1 MRSLATILFAFA
13 ALIPAGSVAQATL
26 NKCIDKEGKVTY
38 SNLPCKNAR
47 ESRAVPIDPAPRPDP
62 VRPVPVRTQADK
74 PIPAKPAASK
84 PAATLRLDLHSTGKS
99 APRPSARQCD
109 AINDKLG
116 NVLDKMDQAR
126 RKGYTQK
133 QMNDWNDEVE
143 KLEHKKQQSGCF

>member
-1 MRSLATILFAFA
+1 
-13 ALIPAGSVAQATL
+13 V
-26 NKCIDKEGKVTY
+26 DK
-38 SNLPCKNAR
+38 
-47 ESRAVPIDPAPRPDP
+47 PAPAR
-62 VRPVPVRTQADK
+62 A
-74 PIPAKPAASK
+74 AASK

-99 APRPSARQCD
+99 APRASARQCD

-143 KLEHKKQQSGCF
+143 KLERKKQQSDCF